1 MFEVGTIVKVIAD
14 SPDGSTEKTKGNIGI
29 ITRIEIFLEKDEV
42 DYTVS
47 NKSSDYLYAEE
58 QLTEATVDEIK
69 AELKRLLTQ
78 GR

>member
-14 SPDGSTEKTKGNIGI
+14 SPDGSTEKTKDNIGI
-29 ITRIEIFLEKDEV
+29 ITRIEIFLEKDEI

-47 NKSSDYLYAEE
+47 NKSSDYLYTEE